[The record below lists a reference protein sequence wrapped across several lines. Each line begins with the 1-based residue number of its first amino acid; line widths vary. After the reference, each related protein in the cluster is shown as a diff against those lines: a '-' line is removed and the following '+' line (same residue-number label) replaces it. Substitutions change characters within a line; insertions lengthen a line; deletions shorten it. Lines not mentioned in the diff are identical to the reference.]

1 MSVSVRH
8 HRHSFQDYLTIEEV
22 STVRHEFLDGEI
34 YAMAGGSVLHAALS
48 AAVLAALH
56 HQLAGRCRT
65 YSSDLRV
72 RVLETGLASYPDVT
86 VVCGAPET
94 DSENA
99 ETVVNPTVLVEVL
112 SPATIDYDLG
122 EKFEHYQRIPSL
134 GAVVYVWQ
142 DRRQIEVRAR
152 RDGGWKSE
160 VAGAGSAAV
169 IECIACRI
177 DVDPLYADAGAS
189 PRP

>member
-8 HRHSFQDYLTIEEV
+8 HRHSFQDYLAIEEV

-65 YSSDLRV
+65 YSSDLRI
-72 RVLETGLASYPDVT
+72 RVLATGLASYPDVT

-94 DSENA
+94 DP
-99 ETVVNPTVLVEVL
+99 ETPTPSSTRRVLVEVL
-112 SPATIDYDLG
+112 SPGTIDYDLG

-134 GAVVYVWQ
+134 VAVRVRLAGPPA
-142 DRRQIEVRAR
+142 DRGSGTPGRRLEVDRGRRGQCR
-152 RDGGWKSE
+152 RDR
-160 VAGAGSAAV
+160 
-169 IECIACRI
+169 CIACQI
-177 DVDPLYADAGAS
+177 DVDALFADAGAS
-189 PRP
+189 PGP